1 MTLLE
6 VTDRLCQVVGS
17 LSEIVRKQ
25 AEIIEQVK
33 VSDEVTKELENMRK
47 TAKAEI
53 DILEC
58 EGYSFSEDN

>member
-6 VTDRLCQVVGS
+6 VIDRLCQVVGS

-25 AEIIEQVK
+25 AEIIEQAK
-33 VSDEVTKELENMRK
+33 VSDEVTEELENIRS

-58 EGYSFSEDN
+58 VGYMFPQDN

>member
-6 VTDRLCQVVGS
+6 VTDRLCHVVGS

-25 AEIIEQVK
+25 AEIIEQAKISDK
-33 VSDEVTKELENMRK
+33 VTEELESMRR

-58 EGYSFSEDN
+58 EGYTFPEDS